1 MNSEDKLLTYA
12 AEEQHIDARVDKFL
26 SAVCEELSRSRLQK
40 LIADGCV
47 TLNDAVLR
55 SASTKISL
63 GDVVGVAI
71 PPATTGDPEAENIP
85 LDVVYED
92 EDILVINKAAGMVVH
107 PGAGNWTGT
116 LVNAL
121 LYHCGDSLS
130 GIGGV
135 VRPGIV
141 HRLDKDTSGLI
152 IVAKNDHAHQ
162 FLSAQFSDRSLSRIY
177 HALVLGVPMPIKGVI
192 KREIG
197 RHRHNR
203 LKMSVMSNTPR
214 DACTHYKVVE
224 SFGDACALVECKLET
239 GRTHQ
244 IRVHMEAIGHPL
256 IGDPLYSPQKTA
268 VIARVKRSGYDDDI
282 VELVAGLKQQMLFAR
297 HISFIHP
304 KSEKH
309 MEFDCAAP
317 EYISN
322 VLKKLKK

>member
-1 MNSEDKLLTYA
+1 MNNEDVLLTYT
-12 AEEQHIDARVDKFL
+12 AEEQHVDVRADKFL
-26 SAVCEELSRSRLQK
+26 SAVCCELSRSRLQK
-40 LIADGCV
+40 LIVDGCV
-47 TLNDAVLR
+47 MLNDNVLK
-55 SASTKISL
+55 SASVRISL
-63 GDVVGVAI
+63 GDVFSVSI
-71 PPATTGDPEAENIP
+71 PPAITGDPEAENIP
-85 LDVVYED
+85 LNVVYED
-92 EDILVINKAAGMVVH
+92 DDLLVINKAAGMVVH

-121 LYHCGDSLS
+121 LHHCGDSLS

-152 IVAKNDHAHQ
+152 IVAKNDNAHQ
-162 FLSAQFSDRSLSRIY
+162 FLSSQFSDRSLSRIY
-177 HALVLGVPMPIKGVI
+177 HALVLGIPMPIKGAI

-203 LKMSVMSNTPR
+203 LKMSVMSNAPR
-214 DACTHYKVVE
+214 EACTRYKVVE
-224 SFGDACALVECKLET
+224 SYGDACALVECKLET

-244 IRVHMEAIGHPL
+244 IRVHMETIGHPL

-268 VIARVKRSGYDDDI
+268 LIAKLKKEGYSIDVIELISGI
-282 VELVAGLKQQMLFAR
+282 KQQVLFAR

-304 KSEKH
+304 RSKEH
-309 MEFDCAAP
+309 MEFECEAP

-322 VLKKLKK
+322 VLKNLRK